1 MPMRLAVSLMLLL
14 APLSAWAAPAS
25 EAIYALSADEEQR
38 LQKGEIIVHVEQTKE
53 PIKRTLVVGLIAAP
67 PEEVYPIYTDFASYP
82 ELFKSARSS
91 EVIKREG
98 NVLTCKVVIDF
109 PWPLGMRWVTNHT
122 ALDPG
127 STSFTFKK
135 FEGSVKVYEG
145 ELKILPEAKSRSR
158 VVYMAKVDPDLPV
171 PAWLVNRVQAHYFP
185 MVIQR
190 VREKLKVGI
199 R

>member
-25 EAIYALSADEEQR
+25 DAIYDLSADEERR
-38 LQKGEIIVHVEQTKE
+38 LQKGEIIVHIEQTKE
-53 PIKRTLVVGLIAAP
+53 PIKHTLVVGLIAAP
-67 PEEVYPIYTDFASYP
+67 PEDVFPIYTDFESYP

-91 EVIKREG
+91 EVLKREG
-98 NVLTCKVVIDF
+98 NVMTCKVIIDF

-122 ALDPG
+122 VLDPTT
-127 STSFTFKK
+127 TSFTFKK
-135 FEGSVKVYEG
+135 FEGSVKIYEG
-145 ELKILPEAKSRSR
+145 ALKVLPEARSRSR

-190 VREKLKVGI
+190 VRDKLKTGS